1 MNRNWIRKIQ
11 EALEQKL
18 TEEEL
23 LHLFG
28 LSRTEMLKLLRSSHV
43 RQEIRNLA
51 EMPQY
56 SCASI
61 LALCREGMEILA
73 PEPPGGWL
81 PLLYL
86 HGKHLLYPDNFPE
99 VLKASQMPAARFY
112 LEVLRIFLEDEPVS
126 RGFSPILHFH
136 KVEKNELA
144 TCLLYT
150 SRCV

>member
-56 SCASI
+56 SCAVS
-61 LALCREGMEILA
+61 
-73 PEPPGGWL
+73 
-81 PLLYL
+81 YT
-86 HGKHLLYPDNFPE
+86 HLDVYKRQE
-99 VLKASQMPAARFY
+99 S
-112 LEVLRIFLEDEPVS
+112 
-126 RGFSPILHFH
+126 
-136 KVEKNELA
+136 
-144 TCLLYT
+144 
-150 SRCV
+150 